1 MELGLILAV
10 IALIAALVIPTVLLL
25 RTQQS
30 AKEDAEKQK
39 EAREA
44 AARAA
49 AAKRAAKAEAKA
61 IAGNP
66 KKKKGG
72 LAKMQKA
79 AAEAAAEEAV
89 GNVAADAYDDDV
101 EEDTG
106 EPKTKKE
113 LQKAEKRAAKAEERE
128 YINAQ
133 REAIKE
139 REQKRD
145 AARRAKDEER
155 EAKER
160 AIEEAEAKRKEEEE
174 KRKQEEYDKWKDMF
188 SVEEGADDGTAE
200 EEDEGLLGRFVEHIK
215 QRKVSTLESLA
226 AEFGL
231 KVQDVI
237 NRVQGLEQ
245 MGYITGVVDDRG
257 KFIFISRD
265 ELEAVA
271 KYINKKGRVRIS
283 TLAQESNK
291 LIDLQPREVAVAD
304 DDIEDVDAAEA
315 PNTEADT
322 AQAVAA

>member
-10 IALIAALVIPTVLLL
+10 IALIASLVIPTVLLL

-113 LQKAEKRAAKAEERE
+113 LQKAEKRAAKLQLSFCPSPHAIQLTTKRCQCRDLAAFMVQPPISELATVIARPRRQTRPRSRERSRFARCSAGGGARVHQRATRGDQVL
-128 YINAQ
+128 NAHH
-133 REAIKE
+133 RPASS
-139 REQKRD
+139 
-145 AARRAKDEER
+145 RAL
-155 EAKER
+155 
-160 AIEEAEAKRKEEEE
+160 
-174 KRKQEEYDKWKDMF
+174 
-188 SVEEGADDGTAE
+188 SPV
-200 EEDEGLLGRFVEHIK
+200 LLSFVECCR
-215 QRKVSTLESLA
+215 QWGALPVFLVMFA
-226 AEFGL
+226 
-231 KVQDVI
+231 
-237 NRVQGLEQ
+237 
-245 MGYITGVVDDRG
+245 
-257 KFIFISRD
+257 
-265 ELEAVA
+265 
-271 KYINKKGRVRIS
+271 
-283 TLAQESNK
+283 
-291 LIDLQPREVAVAD
+291 
-304 DDIEDVDAAEA
+304 
-315 PNTEADT
+315 
-322 AQAVAA
+322 